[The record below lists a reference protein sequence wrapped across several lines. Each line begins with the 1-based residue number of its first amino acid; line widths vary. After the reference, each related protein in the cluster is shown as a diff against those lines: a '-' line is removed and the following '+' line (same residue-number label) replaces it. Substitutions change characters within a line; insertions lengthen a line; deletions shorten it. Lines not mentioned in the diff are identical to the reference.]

1 MKLEEHAK
9 LYMPNST
16 NEAEREVQL
25 EILISLNHWNMNTD
39 ESRAEELFGCTR
51 QKKRQIQRY
60 LMKYS
65 FPSLL

>member
-1 MKLEEHAK
+1 
-9 LYMPNST
+9 
-16 NEAEREVQL
+16 
-25 EILISLNHWNMNTD
+25 MNTG